1 MPRTRLL
8 KKRSIYLAT
17 TLTCLICGYWLKNS
31 AGINLFSNFSLSAY
45 FPFSLIALERNVH
58 MKYGPINIEEDF
70 ESLLPIPVQWHDL
83 QTPEPHN
90 VAVTHAN
97 KAPGSS
103 RCLIVNSFTNR
114 WWHITHRYIFA
125 VSENDKFSMQA
136 LVWSRSEGGYAEVE
150 VSAFDAQGQVIKRA
164 MWRIRSTT
172 QNEFQKI
179 KEEFTV
185 SRGVASIRLRIAGKG
200 IGEFKFDNIEFER
213 LERDS

>member
-1 MPRTRLL
+1 MT
-8 KKRSIYLAT
+8 
-17 TLTCLICGYWLKNS
+17 
-31 AGINLFSNFSLSAY
+31 
-45 FPFSLIALERNVH
+45 VH
-58 MKYGPINIEEDF
+58 MR
-70 ESLLPIPVQWHDL
+70 L
-83 QTPEPHN
+83 TP
-90 VAVTHAN
+90 
-97 KAPGSS
+97 S
-103 RCLIVNSFTNR
+103 
-114 WWHITHRYIFA
+114 
-125 VSENDKFSMQA
+125 
-136 LVWSRSEGGYAEVE
+136 E